1 MVHWTKI
8 EPAERPWRSEV
19 RTHYAV
25 AYALLLLVTL
35 VAFYS
40 CLQFEYEP
48 AWGMAAIAVG
58 VATLLALCKWPIIM
72 FAGLLFVGEF
82 KTIPAKG
89 ISLSDPTML
98 MFMLCCGAI
107 VMDWIRD
114 SLSARS
120 EWPLTKLFAGQALNI
135 GLFLLFSA
143 ALAVSFVY
151 SPAEEYG
158 WTKLLRFLTFETLV
172 FVGPILLLKNEKTLR
187 PLLWAMIVL
196 SLPLLVKQLIRIS
209 HPSQEVLSGSV
220 DVTEIGPGMDFGT
233 AILITMY
240 TRLIRSRILLLSVVV
255 LMSVGLVTAAA
266 RTPALSLVLTLVISS
281 FVLST
286 ASQHLRLRTILPIIC
301 LTAVVAGLTFLWV
314 HDKPGM
320 HNKLA
325 AKQNEIISMVSGST
339 ADRGTIAKRLE
350 FYKSALSAI
359 AQHPFTG
366 VGLGGWSHYYSG
378 QRIEGVAMPVYPHNF
393 LLEVA
398 SEQGLP
404 GLVLLLAFLGSVFCS
419 VAKLAKLPQFAFL
432 LPVVTFL
439 VLNHTFTG
447 SIEDRSL
454 WFWFGTVVAVSRM
467 VYNSEMSCRKAQLQR
482 GSGDFRRGHPSYKAF
497 GCRQADA

>member
-1 MVHWTKI
+1 M
-8 EPAERPWRSEV
+8 
-19 RTHYAV
+19 
-25 AYALLLLVTL
+25 
-35 VAFYS
+35 
-40 CLQFEYEP
+40 
-48 AWGMAAIAVG
+48 
-58 VATLLALCKWPIIM
+58 
-72 FAGLLFVGEF
+72 
-82 KTIPAKG
+82 
-89 ISLSDPTML
+89 
-98 MFMLCCGAI
+98 
-107 VMDWIRD
+107 
-114 SLSARS
+114 
-120 EWPLTKLFAGQALNI
+120 
-135 GLFLLFSA
+135 
-143 ALAVSFVY
+143 
-151 SPAEEYG
+151 
-158 WTKLLRFLTFETLV
+158 
-172 FVGPILLLKNEKTLR
+172 
-187 PLLWAMIVL
+187 
-196 SLPLLVKQLIRIS
+196 
-209 HPSQEVLSGSV
+209 GSV

-233 AILITMY
+233 AILIAMY
-240 TRLIRSRILLLSVVV
+240 TRLIGSRILLRFVVV

-266 RTPALSLVLTLVISS
+266 RTPTLALVLTLVICS

-350 FYKSALSAI
+350 FYKSALGAF

-366 VGLGGWSHYYSG
+366 LGLGGWSAFYSG
-378 QRIEGVAMPVYPHNF
+378 ELIEGRQAPRYPHNF

-404 GLVLLLAFLGSVFCS
+404 GLVLLLAFLGSVFFS
-419 VAKLAKLPQFAFL
+419 AARLAKLPQFVFL
-432 LPVVTFL
+432 LPVLTFL

-467 VYNSEMSCRKAQLQR
+467 VHNSEMSSRKAQPQR
-482 GSGDFRRGHPSYKAF
+482 GSGDFGKGHPSDKAF
-497 GCRQADA
+497 GYRRADD